1 MSKIFQIRVSQLPQ
15 WLDWRRLLGEGEW
28 TVSNDEIGNLVAQT
42 GLYRDAAAD
51 LAARLR
57 GVGIGGSL
65 LNLEISPPLNRKD
78 LRKAYT
84 EEARRYRDGSKG
96 FNQRATQLD
105 DEGRVSLTPEALAI
119 ALGERVRGLRVIDA
133 CAGAGGNAIGF
144 ARAGCSVLAIEID
157 PDRFAMARHNAK
169 IYGVADRIEFV
180 LGDARRTVSEREADL
195 LFIDPPWG
203 ERYNKER
210 VTLADLPPCEEIL
223 ALAKHL
229 PKRWLKVPPSFDPAT
244 LPGCNAEAFF
254 GVGRGDSRR
263 VKFLLVE
270 SLAM

>member
-1 MSKIFQIRVSQLPQ
+1 MSKIFQIRVSPLAQ

-28 TVSNDEIGNLVAQT
+28 TISDDEAGNLVAQA
-42 GLYRDAAAD
+42 GLHRDAAAD

-96 FNQRATQLD
+96 FSRPTTRLD
-105 DEGRVSLTPEALAI
+105 NEGRVSLTPEALAV
-119 ALGERVRGLRVIDA
+119 ALGERARGLRVIDA

-144 ARAGCSVLAIEID
+144 ARAGCTVLAIEIN
-157 PDRFAMARHNAK
+157 PDRLAMARHNAK
-169 IYGVADRIEFV
+169 IYDVADRIEFV
-180 LGDARRTVSEREADL
+180 LGDARRVVPDREADL
-195 LFIDPPWG
+195 VFIDPPWG
-203 ERYNKER
+203 ERYDKER
-210 VTLADLPPCEEIL
+210 VTPGDLPPCEEVL
-223 ALAKHL
+223 AVANHL

-244 LPGCNAEAFF
+244 VPGCKVEAFF
-254 GVGRGDSRR
+254 GTGRGDSQR

-270 SLAM
+270 S